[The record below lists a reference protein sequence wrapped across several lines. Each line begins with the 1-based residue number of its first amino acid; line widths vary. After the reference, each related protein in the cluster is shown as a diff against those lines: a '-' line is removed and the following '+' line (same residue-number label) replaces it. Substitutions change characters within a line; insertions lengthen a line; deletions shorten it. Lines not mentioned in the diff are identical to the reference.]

1 MKPIPHTHTRKHT
14 HTRTHTHTHTPIITQ
29 DETDE
34 KSDPSQPPPLTIVV
48 PAGDVAMPTASA
60 SSPPRAGTTQSA
72 ASTPWSTYLGGSY
85 DDLAELH
92 PPPTM
97 SQDAFEAAVAWVKDP
112 AAVGEKPLKGVPTSR
127 KLNLYKFYKQATEGD
142 VQGGQPWA
150 VQVTNR
156 SKWDAWKT
164 VEGTSAEDA
173 RQGYV
178 DELAK
183 QKEEFPRET

>member
-1 MKPIPHTHTRKHT
+1 
-14 HTRTHTHTHTPIITQ
+14 
-29 DETDE
+29 
-34 KSDPSQPPPLTIVV
+34 
-48 PAGDVAMPTASA
+48 
-60 SSPPRAGTTQSA
+60 
-72 ASTPWSTYLGGSY
+72 
-85 DDLAELH
+85 
-92 PPPTM
+92 M
-97 SQDAFEAAVAWVKDP
+97 SQEAFDAAVAWVKDP

-127 KLNLYKFYKQATEGD
+127 KLDLYKFYKQATEGD
-142 VQGGQPWA
+142 VKGSQPWA

>member
-1 MKPIPHTHTRKHT
+1 
-14 HTRTHTHTHTPIITQ
+14 
-29 DETDE
+29 
-34 KSDPSQPPPLTIVV
+34 
-48 PAGDVAMPTASA
+48 
-60 SSPPRAGTTQSA
+60 
-72 ASTPWSTYLGGSY
+72 
-85 DDLAELH
+85 
-92 PPPTM
+92 M
-97 SQDAFEAAVAWVKDP
+97 SQEAFDAAVAWVKDP

-127 KLNLYKFYKQATEGD
+127 KLDLYKFYKQATEGD
-142 VQGGQPWA
+142 VKGSQPYM